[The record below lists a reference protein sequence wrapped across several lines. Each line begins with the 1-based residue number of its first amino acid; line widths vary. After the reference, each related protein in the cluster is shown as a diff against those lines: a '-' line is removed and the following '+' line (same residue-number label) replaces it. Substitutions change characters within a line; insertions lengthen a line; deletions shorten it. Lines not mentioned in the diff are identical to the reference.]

1 MEGSHPEQIHLT
13 DLNRHALTNA
23 WISMEPLS
31 AAKPKVLLKGEPKKK
46 NSTKKSTG
54 AVVFLCEWFKFKKR
68 NVKKE

>member
-31 AAKPKVLLKGEPKKK
+31 AAKPKVLLRGTPKKK
-46 NSTKKSTG
+46 TRPENPLEL
-54 AVVFLCEWFKFKKR
+54 FLCEWFKFKKR

>member
-31 AAKPKVLLKGEPKKK
+31 AAKPKVLLRGTQKKK
-46 NSTKKSTG
+46 LDQKIHWSCFCASGLNLRSVT
-54 AVVFLCEWFKFKKR
+54 
-68 NVKKE
+68 